1 MVLSTSISKVLKS
14 TKYDESLVKNI
25 DEIKNQIKNSPFLG
39 CFIADKDGKTLFKF
53 EIFQGALDFSIK
65 WDTKNEARKSCL
77 DIELIPMFIS
87 ALERF
92 SQEINIKDLPGFK
105 LEGKN
110 IKLETLFSFDNYSII
125 FILNPKVNLNLVKER
140 IEKYFTYLFE
150 VYKEDFGSKL
160 KLSSI
165 AFISHLE
172 LLGKLWLEDLNK
184 NYLNLTQQNS

>member
-14 TKYDESLVKNI
+14 TRYDESLVNNI
-25 DEIKNQIKNSPFLG
+25 AEIKNQIKNSPFLG

-125 FILNPKVNLNLVKER
+125 FILNPNVNLKLVKER

-150 VYKEDFGSKL
+150 VYKEDFASKL

-184 NYLNLTQQNS
+184 NYLNLTHQNS